1 LIIAGTNSLNAGLRT
16 VLQDS
21 GWQVDSALSNVS
33 ALAAV
38 EARPYDI
45 VITSDQTSGEEDLG
59 LLRHLRRVRP
69 HLRMIILTGSSTR
82 DDVISAMRDHAF
94 SYFTEPFSLAALAAS
109 VENAMSSPAW
119 DDGIELIAANSNW
132 IRLFARCD
140 LGTADRLTHFIFE
153 ITDDLSEEE
162 RTSVSTAFHELL
174 LNAMEHGGKFDL
186 AEYVEISYLRS
197 SRAVSCRIK
206 DPGRGFSLNEVRHAA
221 VMNPPEDP
229 LRHLTYR
236 EAQNMRAGGYGILLA
251 RHLID
256 EMIYSE
262 TGNDVIL
269 IKYIDRN
276 HRSSIA

>member
-1 LIIAGTNSLNAGLRT
+1 
-16 VLQDS
+16 
-21 GWQVDSALSNVS
+21 
-33 ALAAV
+33 
-38 EARPYDI
+38 
-45 VITSDQTSGEEDLG
+45 
-59 LLRHLRRVRP
+59 
-69 HLRMIILTGSSTR
+69 
-82 DDVISAMRDHAF
+82 
-94 SYFTEPFSLAALAAS
+94 
-109 VENAMSSPAW
+109 
-119 DDGIELIAANSNW
+119 
-132 IRLFARCD
+132 
-140 LGTADRLTHFIFE
+140 
-153 ITDDLSEEE
+153 
-162 RTSVSTAFHELL
+162 
-174 LNAMEHGGKFDL
+174 MEHGGKFDL

>member
-1 LIIAGTNSLNAGLRT
+1 
-16 VLQDS
+16 
-21 GWQVDSALSNVS
+21 
-33 ALAAV
+33 
-38 EARPYDI
+38 
-45 VITSDQTSGEEDLG
+45 
-59 LLRHLRRVRP
+59 
-69 HLRMIILTGSSTR
+69 MIILTGSSTR

-94 SYFTEPFSLAALAAS
+94 SYFTEPFSAEELAAS
-109 VENAMSSPAW
+109 VENAMNSPAW
-119 DDGIELIAANSNW
+119 DDGIELISANSTW

-153 ITDDLSEEE
+153 VTDDLAEEE
-162 RTSVSTAFHELL
+162 RTSVSIAFHELL

-186 AEYVEISYLRS
+186 GEYVEISYLRS
-197 SRAVSCRIK
+197 RRAVSCRIK
-206 DPGRGFSLNEVRHAA
+206 DPGRGFSLTEVRHAA

-262 TGNDVIL
+262 KGNDVVL

-276 HRSSIA
+276 DPSNIAESRGAAPPHLN